1 VSFYKTC
8 CNINWNYIR
17 IKYKYHYFNSHV
29 TIIRGSGGRG
39 WGGVGWGGWGGGGVL
54 LLPLS
59 LRTIWTMVLRESGSR
74 SMIRVGV
81 VVNTWR
87 LSLTVRNAP
96 LGPRRE
102 NNKMHGDGMFVD
114 STGRQWKGKFY
125 NGQGPGLHTL
135 PANKRPSK
143 SVSPEA
149 SN

>member
-1 VSFYKTC
+1 
-8 CNINWNYIR
+8 
-17 IKYKYHYFNSHV
+17 
-29 TIIRGSGGRG
+29 
-39 WGGVGWGGWGGGGVL
+39 
-54 LLPLS
+54 
-59 LRTIWTMVLRESGSR
+59 MSR
-74 SMIRVGV
+74 LGV
-81 VVNTWR
+81 VINASR
-87 LSLTVRNAP
+87 LCSNECIKTLTVRNSL

-135 PANKRPSK
+135 PANKPPSK